1 MKQGMSRGRISCGM
15 SGRTRGWIL
24 GDGRRGRVAE
34 EKPAKMKLLKRAAIA
49 MSAVGFMLAAASAA
63 WAVEPRPWLC
73 RDKPVFSS
81 DQPMTYDASLRGR
94 GHWVMIF
101 MRFDPSGG
109 HDGFTVFDTRDVSGQ
124 ITGPLERGQWY
135 AVGMYREGDH
145 WICAAQAKESRQF
158 VAGIVR
164 DYCYGEAAGTC
175 DVKLTVRE
183 SKQGAPHN

>member
-1 MKQGMSRGRISCGM
+1 MRLTRCGQ
-15 SGRTRGWIL
+15 I
-24 GDGRRGRVAE
+24 VE
-34 EKPAKMKLLKRAAIA
+34 EARAAKMRLLKRAAIA
-49 MSAVGFMLAAASAA
+49 MSAVGIMLAAASLAR
-63 WAVEPRPWLC
+63 AVEPRPWLC

-81 DQPMTYDASLRGR
+81 SQPMTYDASLHGR

-124 ITGPLERGQWY
+124 ITGPLEPGQWY
-135 AVGMYREGDH
+135 AVGMYREGSH
-145 WICAAQAKESRQF
+145 WICAAQAAQTHQF

-164 DYCYGEAAGTC
+164 DLCYGEAEGGC

-183 SKQGAPHN
+183 SGPAAAHN